1 VARLLIRLQ
10 LPHVNKISRGVN
22 ELVGMLAMLL
32 GRLQDGDGKVG
43 VEWRVVEW
51 FRRTLDAL
59 VRVVDLFLGEEGA
72 Y

>member
-1 VARLLIRLQ
+1 M
-10 LPHVNKISRGVN
+10 N

-32 GRLQDGDGKVG
+32 GRLQDRDGKVG
-43 VEWRVVEW
+43 VERRVVEW